1 MSENPI
7 DRPSQAEFLKLL
19 NTRQGHFRFES
30 GHHGNLWLD
39 LDLLLLRPKRIEPFV
54 TELARKISSFGIDAV
69 CGPMVGGALIAQT
82 IALALEVD
90 FLYTERIVPQNR
102 DALYPVVYGLP
113 GHLRTLIR
121 GRRIAI
127 VDDVINAGSA
137 IRGTLNELES
147 LGARTIVIGALLV
160 LGEAGAKYFAERD
173 LPVQGVSYLPNEIWV
188 PENCPLCSSQIPL
201 DDQE

>member
-19 NTRQGHFRFES
+19 NARQGHFRFES

-69 CGPMVGGALIAQT
+69 GGPMVGGALIAQT

-90 FLYTERIVPQNR
+90 FFYTERIVPQNIE
-102 DALYPVVYGLP
+102 ALYPVVYGLP

-121 GRRIAI
+121 DRHRGRCHQCR
-127 VDDVINAGSA
+127 VCDPWNA
-137 IRGTLNELES
+137 
-147 LGARTIVIGALLV
+147 
-160 LGEAGAKYFAERD
+160 
-173 LPVQGVSYLPNEIWV
+173 
-188 PENCPLCSSQIPL
+188 
-201 DDQE
+201 

>member
-1 MSENPI
+1 MSKNPI
-7 DRPSQAEFLKLL
+7 GRPSQAEFLKLL

-39 LDLLLLRPKRIEPFV
+39 LDLLLLSPKRIEPFV

-69 CGPMVGGALIAQT
+69 CGPMVGGALIAQN
-82 IALALEVD
+82 IALALGVD
-90 FLYTERIVPQNR
+90 FLYTERIVPQNMA
-102 DALYPVVYGLP
+102 ALYPVIYSLP
-113 GHLRTLIR
+113 GHLRTLVQCR
-121 GRRIAI
+121 SLAI

-137 IRGTLNELES
+137 IRGTHNELES
-147 LGARTIVIGALLV
+147 LGARTVVIGALLV

-173 LPVQGVSYLPNEIWV
+173 LPVQGVSYLPNEIWA

-201 DDQE
+201 DDQG